1 MWLAHLWA
9 KRLDG
14 LKVRRRHFLW
24 GGMKCAFLVQ
34 WKNGKME
41 RWRDWRMTDVWV
53 EVWSLSRML
62 SVPEGVV
69 SPQTTAGFTQ
79 REREIRP
86 SPLNIY
92 DLGPHRFLATFFAV
106 FRGGLALGDP
116 HTLTDSRTSMHECSQ
131 IHSDIH
137 TCIHCLWGGWGRG
150 KKGNKSWRSLEWKVV
165 NVAKSKRSTLA
176 KEKI

>member
-1 MWLAHLWA
+1 
-9 KRLDG
+9 
-14 LKVRRRHFLW
+14 
-24 GGMKCAFLVQ
+24 MKDDRCVS
-34 WKNGKME
+34 G
-41 RWRDWRMTDVWV
+41 
-53 EVWSLSRML
+53 
-62 SVPEGVV
+62 GVV
-69 SPQTTAGFTQ
+69 IVTHVVSSRGSGVSSDDSWFHSE

-137 TCIHCLWGGWGRG
+137 TCIHCL
-150 KKGNKSWRSLEWKVV
+150 
-165 NVAKSKRSTLA
+165 
-176 KEKI
+176 

>member
-1 MWLAHLWA
+1 
-9 KRLDG
+9 
-14 LKVRRRHFLW
+14 
-24 GGMKCAFLVQ
+24 
-34 WKNGKME
+34 
-41 RWRDWRMTDVWV
+41 MTDVRA

-79 REREIRP
+79 RKDMQQREGEKEIRP

-106 FRGGLALGDP
+106 FRGVGGLVLCDP
-116 HTLTDSRTSMHECSQ
+116 HTLTGSQTSIHECSQ

-137 TCIHCLWGGWGRG
+137 TCIYCP
-150 KKGNKSWRSLEWKVV
+150 
-165 NVAKSKRSTLA
+165 
-176 KEKI
+176 